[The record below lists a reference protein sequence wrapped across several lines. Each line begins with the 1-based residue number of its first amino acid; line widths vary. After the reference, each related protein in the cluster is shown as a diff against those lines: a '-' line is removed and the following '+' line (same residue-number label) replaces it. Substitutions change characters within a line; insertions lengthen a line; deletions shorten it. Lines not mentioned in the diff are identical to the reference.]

1 MSTLTE
7 DAPVSSDAPS
17 TVSFADLGLPE
28 AIVDALEAR
37 GMTAPFAIQ
46 AAVIP
51 DALDGRDVAGRAPTG
66 SGKTLGFGLPIVAGL
81 TKAKPKR
88 PVALVLAPTR
98 ELAEQI
104 MAELTPFTKAMR
116 FYATSI
122 YGGVGYGNQKNALNK
137 GTELVVACP
146 GRLEDLM
153 QMGAIDLRDV
163 TQVVIDEADQM
174 ADMGF
179 LPAVRRI
186 VGQTSPDRQVML
198 FSATLD
204 GPVAKL
210 IKDFQHDPV
219 RHEVGPKGP
228 DIHAAHHVF
237 WQMDRADRND
247 NTAGVIESC
256 GSTIVFTRTRHG
268 ADRLSKQLLK
278 LGVSAQPIHGGRSQN
293 QRDRALDA
301 FKQGKASALIAT
313 DVAARGIHVNGVN
326 AVIHYDPPAD
336 GATYHHR
343 SGRTA
348 RAGASGIVVSFVER
362 NMHKEVKK
370 LQKEVGIQVDVTDPD
385 LDDLEVTLL
394 LLETEAAAR
403 GDVVETPVRST
414 RTDSADDRPAPRERK
429 SENRRRDSADH
440 DGPEAPQR
448 KQQPES
454 NAPIPTGHEVGTV
467 KFFNASRGYGF
478 IVRDSGRDELFVHFS
493 SIESEGFKTLDEN
506 ARVSYA
512 VGQGKKGPEA
522 THVRVR

>member
-1 MSTLTE
+1 MTSLLDASASDVSTDVT
-7 DAPVSSDAPS
+7 
-17 TVSFADLGLPE
+17 FAQLGLPAE
-28 AIVDALEAR
+28 MVAQLER
-37 GMTAPFAIQ
+37 SGMSTPFAIQ

-51 DALDGRDVAGRAPTG
+51 DTLDGRDIAGRAPTG
-66 SGKTLGFGLPIVAGL
+66 SGKTLGFGLPMVARL
-81 TKAKPKR
+81 TKAKSKR

-116 FYATSI
+116 MYATSI

-146 GRLEDLM
+146 GRLEDLI

-163 TQVVIDEADQM
+163 ATVVIDEADQM

-186 VGQTSPDRQVML
+186 VGQTRNNRQVLL

-210 IKDFQHDPV
+210 IKDFQHDPAF
-219 RHEVGPKGP
+219 HEVGPKGP

-237 WQMDRADRND
+237 WQMDRADRNQ
-247 NTAGVIESC
+247 NTADVIDRC

-268 ADRLSKQLLK
+268 ADRLAKQLSK

-301 FKQGKASALIAT
+301 FKQGKADALIAT

-336 GATYHHR
+336 GSTYHHR

-348 RAGASGIVVSFVER
+348 RAGATGIVVSFVEPGTA
-362 NMHKEVKK
+362 KDVKK
-370 LQKEVGIQVDVTDPD
+370 LQREVGIQVDVTSPD
-385 LDDLEVTLL
+385 LNDLEVGVLL
-394 LLETEAAAR
+394 SGTDELRGNTRDQDRASAPKARTERASKPT
-403 GDVVETPVRST
+403 VENSAVRT
-414 RTDSADDRPAPRERK
+414 APR
-429 SENRRRDSADH
+429 
-440 DGPEAPQR
+440 
-448 KQQPES
+448 ES
-454 NAPIPTGHEVGTV
+454 NAPVPSGHELGTV
-467 KFFNASRGYGF
+467 KFFNAGRGYGF
-478 IVRDSGRDELFVHFS
+478 IVRDGVGDELFVHFS
-493 SIESEGFKTLDEN
+493 NIETEGFKTLDEN
-506 ARVSYA
+506 DRVSFSI
-512 VGQGKKGPEA
+512 GQGRKGLEA
-522 THVRVR
+522 RTVGVR

>member
-1 MSTLTE
+1 MTSLVDAL
-7 DAPVSSDAPS
+7 DAPVDAWTES
-17 TVSFADLGLPE
+17 AVSVTFAELGLP
-28 AIVDALEAR
+28 AAMVDQLNR
-37 GMTAPFAIQ
+37 SGISTPFAIQ

-51 DALDGRDVAGRAPTG
+51 DALAGRDIAGRAPTG
-66 SGKTLGFGLPIVAGL
+66 SGKTLGFGLPLVAGL
-81 TKAKPKR
+81 TQAKPKR

-116 FYATSI
+116 MYATSI
-122 YGGVGYGNQKNALNK
+122 YGGVGYGNQRNALNK

-163 TQVVIDEADQM
+163 ATVVIDEADQM

-186 VGQTSPDRQVML
+186 VGQTRNDRQVML

-210 IKDFQHDPV
+210 INDFQRDPA

-237 WQMDRADRND
+237 WQTERNERNQVTADVIDR
-247 NTAGVIESC
+247 C

-268 ADRLSKQLLK
+268 ADRLAKQLEK
-278 LGVSAQPIHGGRSQN
+278 FGVDAQPIHGGRSQN

-301 FKQGKASALIAT
+301 FKKGKASALIAT
-313 DVAARGIHVNGVN
+313 DVAARGIHVDGVS
-326 AVIHYDPPAD
+326 AVIHFDPPAD

-348 RAGASGIVVSFVER
+348 RAGATGIVVSLVEPGTA
-362 NMHKEVKK
+362 KDVKK
-370 LQKEVGIQVDVTDPD
+370 LQRDVGIQVDVTGPD
-385 LDDLEVTLL
+385 LDDLEVVALL
-394 LLETEAAAR
+394 SGGPTVAYVSEVPTMRQSKHESRKAEPATAAR
-403 GDVVETPVRST
+403 PSDNSPVPS
-414 RTDSADDRPAPRERK
+414 
-429 SENRRRDSADH
+429 
-440 DGPEAPQR
+440 
-448 KQQPES
+448 
-454 NAPIPTGHEVGTV
+454 GHELGTV

-478 IVRDSGRDELFVHFS
+478 IVRDSGGEDLFVHFS
-493 SIESEGFKTLDEN
+493 SIDTAGFKTLAEN
-506 ARVSYA
+506 ARVSYQ
-512 VGQGKKGPEA
+512 VGAGKKGLEA
-522 THVRVR
+522 RSVLIR

>member
-1 MSTLTE
+1 MTTLL
-7 DAPVSSDAPS
+7 DGSVASGAPTDV
-17 TVSFADLGLPE
+17 TFAELGLPSE
-28 AIVDALEAR
+28 MIDVLDR
-37 GMTAPFAIQ
+37 SGMSVPFPIQ

-51 DALDGRDVAGRAPTG
+51 DTLAGRDIAGRAPTG
-66 SGKTLGFGLPIVAGL
+66 SGKTLGFGLPVVARL
-81 TKAKPKR
+81 QKAKSKR

-116 FYATSI
+116 MYATSI

-146 GRLEDLM
+146 GRLEDLI

-163 TQVVIDEADQM
+163 STVVVDEADQM

-186 VGQTSPDRQVML
+186 VGQTRDDRQVLL

-210 IKDFQHDPV
+210 IKDFQHNPAF
-219 RHEVGPKGP
+219 HEVGPKGP
-228 DIHAAHHVF
+228 DVHAARHVF
-237 WQMDRADRND
+237 WQVDRTERNQ
-247 NTAGVIESC
+247 NAAGVIDRC

-268 ADRLSKQLLK
+268 ADRLAKQLGK

-301 FKQGKASALIAT
+301 FKVGKADALIAT

-348 RAGASGIVVSFVER
+348 RAGETGTVVSFVEPGTA
-362 NMHKEVKK
+362 KDVKK
-370 LQKEVGIQVDVTDPD
+370 LQRDVGISVDVTDPD
-385 LDDLEVTLL
+385 LDDLEVAL
-394 LLETEAAAR
+394 LLERDVAPAVAAHAAPRADAELRTAKSERKPERTGDAATTAPAAA
-403 GDVVETPVRST
+403 VRREST
-414 RTDSADDRPAPRERK
+414 E
-429 SENRRRDSADH
+429 
-440 DGPEAPQR
+440 
-448 KQQPES
+448 
-454 NAPIPTGHEVGTV
+454 PIPSGHELGTV
-467 KFFNASRGYGF
+467 KFFNAARGYGF
-478 IVRDSGRDELFVHFS
+478 IVRDGGDDDLFVHFS
-493 SIESEGFKTLDEN
+493 QIETDGFKTLDEK
-506 ARVSYA
+506 ARVSYL
-512 VGQGKKGPEA
+512 VGQGKKGLEA
-522 THVRVR
+522 QTVLVR

>member
-1 MSTLTE
+1 MQKPKEAPMSTLTQ
-7 DAPVSSDAPS
+7 DAIASVDV
-17 TVSFADLGLPE
+17 TFADLGLP
-28 AIVDALEAR
+28 APIVDALNQR
-37 GMTAPFAIQ
+37 GMSAPFAIQ

-51 DALDGRDVAGRAPTG
+51 DALAGRDIAGRAPTG

-81 TKAKPKR
+81 VKAKPKR

-104 MAELTPFTKAMR
+104 MSELTPFTKAMR
-116 FYATSI
+116 KHATSI

-153 QMGAIDLRDV
+153 QMGAIDLCDV
-163 TQVVIDEADQM
+163 TQIVVDEADQM

-179 LPAVRRI
+179 LPSVRRI
-186 VGQTSPDRQVML
+186 VGKTSPDRQVLL

-237 WQMDRADRND
+237 WQMDRVDRNE
-247 NTAGVIESC
+247 NTAGVIERC

-268 ADRLSKQLLK
+268 ADRLAKQLDK
-278 LGVSAQPIHGGRSQN
+278 LGVRAQPIHGGRSQN
-293 QRDRALDA
+293 QRDRALDS

-326 AVIHYDPPAD
+326 AVIHYDAPAD
-336 GATYHHR
+336 GSTYHHR

-348 RAGASGIVVSFVER
+348 RAGATGIVVSFVEPGTS
-362 NMHKEVKK
+362 KDVKK
-370 LQKEVGIQVDVTDPD
+370 LQRDVGIQVAVTDAD
-385 LDDLEVTLL
+385 LDGLAKTLL
-394 LLETEAAAR
+394 LLEAESAANGVVAPAPVESIRTESAQREERPASKQPKKTK
-403 GDVVETPVRST
+403 V
-414 RTDSADDRPAPRERK
+414 DSAPRKAR
-429 SENRRRDSADH
+429 
-440 DGPEAPQR
+440 
-448 KQQPES
+448 PES
-454 NAPIPTGHEVGTV
+454 DAAVPSGHELGTV
-467 KFFNASRGYGF
+467 KFFNSGRGYGF
-478 IVRDSGRDELFVHFS
+478 LVRDSGGEDLFVHFS
-493 SIESEGFKTLDEN
+493 NVETEGFKTLDEN
-506 ARVSYA
+506 ERVSFQ
-512 VGQGKKGPEA
+512 VGQGKKGEEA
-522 THVRVR
+522 HHVQVR

>member
-1 MSTLTE
+1 MTPLLEGSVAH
-7 DAPVSSDAPS
+7 DAPVDI
-17 TVSFADLGLPE
+17 TFTELGLPAE
-28 AIVDALEAR
+28 IVTQLDR
-37 GMTAPFAIQ
+37 SGITSPFPIQ

-66 SGKTLGFGLPIVAGL
+66 SGKTLGFGLPLVARL
-81 TKAKPKR
+81 RKAKPKR

-116 FYATSI
+116 MYATSI

-163 TQVVIDEADQM
+163 TTVVVDEADQM

-186 VGQTSPDRQVML
+186 VGQTSSDRQVLL

-237 WQMDRADRND
+237 WEVERTERNKNAADVIDR
-247 NTAGVIESC
+247 C

-268 ADRLSKQLLK
+268 ADRLAKQLGK
-278 LGVSAQPIHGGRSQN
+278 LGVTAQPIHGGRSQN

-301 FKQGKASALIAT
+301 FKKNKADALIAT
-313 DVAARGIHVNGVN
+313 DVAARGIHVDGVS
-326 AVIHYDPPAD
+326 AVVHYDPPAD

-348 RAGASGIVVSFVER
+348 RAGATGIVVSFVEPGTA
-362 NMHKEVKK
+362 KDVKK
-370 LQKEVGIQVDVTDPD
+370 LQKDVGIQVDVTDPD
-385 LDDLEVTLL
+385 LDDLEVTMLL
-394 LLETEAAAR
+394 SETESP
-403 GDVVETPVRST
+403 VVEPTPVESK
-414 RTDSADDRPAPRERK
+414 RTEAPRREPRADKQEPAPKQKPAE
-429 SENRRRDSADH
+429 SD
-440 DGPEAPQR
+440 APV
-448 KQQPES
+448 PS
-454 NAPIPTGHEVGTV
+454 GHELGTV
-467 KFFNASRGYGF
+467 KFFNPGRGYGF
-478 IVRDSGRDELFVHFS
+478 IVRDSGGDDLFVHFS
-493 SIESEGFKTLDEN
+493 NIETDGFKTLDEN
-506 ARVSYA
+506 ARVSYS
-512 VGQGKKGPEA
+512 VGQGNKGSEA
-522 THVRVR
+522 RHVNVR

>member
-1 MSTLTE
+1 MTTLV
-7 DAPVSSDAPS
+7 DASASDVAIDV
-17 TVSFADLGLPE
+17 TFADLGLPAE
-28 AIVDALEAR
+28 LIDQLDR
-37 GMTAPFAIQ
+37 SGMSTPFAIQ

-51 DALDGRDVAGRAPTG
+51 DTLAGRDIAGRAPTG
-66 SGKTLGFGLPIVAGL
+66 SGKTLGFGLPVVAGL

-116 FYATSI
+116 KFATSI

-163 TQVVIDEADQM
+163 ATVVIDEADQM

-186 VGQTSPDRQVML
+186 VGQTRDDRQVLL

-210 IKDFQHDPV
+210 IKDFQHDPAF
-219 RHEVGPKGP
+219 HEVGPKGP

-237 WQMDRADRND
+237 WQLDRADRNE
-247 NTAGVIESC
+247 NTAGVIDRC

-268 ADRLSKQLLK
+268 ADRLAKQLGK

-301 FKQGKASALIAT
+301 FKQGKADALIAT
-313 DVAARGIHVNGVN
+313 DVAARGIHVHGVS

-336 GATYHHR
+336 GSTYHHR

-348 RAGASGIVVSFVER
+348 RAGATGIVVSFVEPGTT
-362 NMHKEVKK
+362 KDAKK
-370 LQKEVGIQVDVTDPD
+370 LQRDVGIQVDVTDPD
-385 LDDLEVTLL
+385 LDDLEVALL
-394 LLETEAAAR
+394 LDGPAAPVVEAPVRRTVVEQRRAA
-403 GDVVETPVRST
+403 VETP
-414 RTDSADDRPAPRERK
+414 APRR
-429 SENRRRDSADH
+429 
-440 DGPEAPQR
+440 
-448 KQQPES
+448 ES
-454 NAPIPTGHEVGTV
+454 NVAVPAGHELGTV

-478 IVRDSGRDELFVHFS
+478 IVRDAGGDELFVHFS
-493 SIESEGFKTLDEN
+493 NIETDGFKTLDEKD
-506 ARVSYA
+506 RVSYE
-512 VGQGKKGPEA
+512 VGAGKKGPEA
-522 THVRVR
+522 RSVRLR

>member
-1 MSTLTE
+1 MNSLTDGAL
-7 DAPVSSDAPS
+7 DAPVDI
-17 TVSFADLGLPE
+17 TFAELGLPDE
-28 AIVDALEAR
+28 MVKQLEKTGR
-37 GMTAPFAIQ
+37 PSPFPIQ

-51 DALDGRDVAGRAPTG
+51 DALDGRDIAGRAPTG
-66 SGKTLGFGLPIVAGL
+66 SGKTLGFGLPVVAGL
-81 TKAKPKR
+81 VKAKPKR

-104 MAELTPFTKAMR
+104 MSELTPFTQARRMW
-116 FYATSI
+116 ATSI

-153 QMGAIDLRDV
+153 QMGAINLRDV
-163 TQVVIDEADQM
+163 TTIVVDEADQM

-186 VGQTSPDRQVML
+186 VGATSPDRQVLL

-228 DIHAAHHVF
+228 DIHAAHHIF
-237 WQMDRADRND
+237 WETDRTDRNQH
-247 NTAGVIESC
+247 TAAVIDRS
-256 GSTIVFTRTRHG
+256 GPTIVFTRTRHG
-268 ADRLSKQLLK
+268 ADRLAKQLGK
-278 LGVSAQPIHGGRSQN
+278 LGVTAQPIHGGRSQN

-313 DVAARGIHVNGVN
+313 DVAARGIHVNGVL

-348 RAGASGIVVSFVER
+348 RAGATGVVVSFCEPGTS
-362 NMHKEVKK
+362 KDVKK
-370 LQKEVGIQVDVTDPD
+370 LQRDVGIQVDVTRPD
-385 LDDLEVTLL
+385 YDELEVQMLL
-394 LLETEAAAR
+394 
-403 GDVVETPVRST
+403 GDLHGDGDITAEIVRHEQT
-414 RTDSADDRPAPRERK
+414 AVRTDTASPSSGSSKKSPKKSAKERQPAQ
-429 SENRRRDSADH
+429 
-440 DGPEAPQR
+440 QR
-448 KQQPES
+448 KAAPES
-454 NAPIPTGHEVGTV
+454 NAPVPSGHELGTV
-467 KFFNASRGYGF
+467 KFFNPGRGYGF
-478 IVRDSGRDELFVHFS
+478 ITRDGGGDDLFVHFS
-493 SIESEGFKTLDEN
+493 NIATEGFKTLEEN
-506 ARVSYA
+506 ERVSYE
-512 VGQGKKGPEA
+512 VREGKKGLEA
-522 THVRVR
+522 ASVIAR

>member
-1 MSTLTE
+1 MSTLTKGAASI
-7 DAPVSSDAPS
+7 DASASDA
-17 TVSFADLGLPE
+17 TNVTFAELGLP
-28 AIVDALEAR
+28 DALVDELASR

-46 AAVIP
+46 SAVIP
-51 DALDGRDVAGRAPTG
+51 DALDGRDIAGRAPTG
-66 SGKTLGFGLPIVAGL
+66 SGKTLGFGLPLVAGL
-81 TKAKPKR
+81 TKAKSKR

-104 MAELTPFTKAMR
+104 MSELTPFTKAMR
-116 FYATSI
+116 FYAASI

-163 TQVVIDEADQM
+163 TTVVVDEADQM

-186 VGQTSPDRQVML
+186 VGQTSSDRQVML

-237 WQMDRADRND
+237 WQMNRVDRNQ
-247 NTAGVIESC
+247 NSAGVIESC

-268 ADRLSKQLLK
+268 ADRLAKQLAK

-348 RAGASGIVVSFVER
+348 RAGASGIVVSFVEPGTSKDVR
-362 NMHKEVKK
+362 K

-385 LDDLEVTLL
+385 HDDLEVTLL
-394 LLETEAAAR
+394 LLETEAKVK
-403 GDVVETPVRST
+403 GDVVEAPVAAT
-414 RTDSADDRPAPRERK
+414 RTDSAPDRPARRERK
-429 SENRRRDSADH
+429 AANSQGEA
-440 DGPEAPQR
+440 PEATPTKQR
-448 KQQPES
+448 PES
-454 NAPIPTGHEVGTV
+454 NAPVPSGHELGTV

-478 IVRDSGRDELFVHFS
+478 IVRDAGGDELFVHFS
-493 SIESEGFKTLDEN
+493 SIETDGFKTLDEK
-506 ARVSYA
+506 ARVSYE
-512 VGQGKKGPEA
+512 VGQGKKGDEA
-522 THVRVR
+522 RAVRVR

>member
-1 MSTLTE
+1 MTSLV
-7 DAPVSSDAPS
+7 DASASDVSIDV
-17 TVSFADLGLPE
+17 TFADLGLPRE
-28 AIVDALEAR
+28 MIDQLDR
-37 GMTAPFAIQ
+37 SGISAPFAIQ

-51 DALDGRDVAGRAPTG
+51 DTLAGRDVAGRAPTG
-66 SGKTLGFGLPIVAGL
+66 SGKTLGFGLPVVASL

-116 FYATSI
+116 KHATSI

-163 TQVVIDEADQM
+163 ATVVIDEADQM

-186 VGQTSPDRQVML
+186 VGRTRDDRQVLL

-210 IKDFQHDPV
+210 IKDFQHDPAF
-219 RHEVGPKGP
+219 HEVGPKGP

-237 WQMDRADRND
+237 WQMDRADRNQ
-247 NTAGVIESC
+247 NTAGVIDRS

-268 ADRLSKQLLK
+268 ADRLAKQLGK

-301 FKQGKASALIAT
+301 FKQGKADALIAT
-313 DVAARGIHVNGVN
+313 DVAARGIHVNGVS

-348 RAGASGIVVSFVER
+348 RAGATGIVVSFVEPGST
-362 NMHKEVKK
+362 KDVKK
-370 LQKEVGIQVDVTDPD
+370 LQRDVGIQVDVTAPD
-385 LDDLEVTLL
+385 LDDLEVVLL
-394 LLETEAAAR
+394 L
-403 GDVVETPVRST
+403 
-414 RTDSADDRPAPRERK
+414 
-429 SENRRRDSADH
+429 
-440 DGPEAPQR
+440 DGPSEPVV
-448 KQQPES
+448 
-454 NAPIPTGHEVGTV
+454 NAPIERARVEQASAAPAATPRRESTGPVPDGHDLGTV

-478 IVRDSGRDELFVHFS
+478 IVPDSGGKDLFVHFS
-493 SIESEGFKTLDEN
+493 NIETEGFKTLDEK
-506 ARVSYA
+506 ARVSYE
-512 VGQGKKGPEA
+512 VGDGKKGAEA
-522 THVRVR
+522 RTVRVR

>member
-7 DAPVSSDAPS
+7 GVASVDASASDAQNV
-17 TVSFADLGLPE
+17 TFAELGLPE
-28 AIVDALEAR
+28 AIVDALGSR
-37 GMTAPFAIQ
+37 GMSAPFAIQ

-51 DALDGRDVAGRAPTG
+51 DALDGRDIAGRAPTG
-66 SGKTLGFGLPIVAGL
+66 SGKTLGFGLPVVAGL
-81 TKAKPKR
+81 SKAKSKR

-104 MAELTPFTKAMR
+104 MSELTPFTKAMR

-186 VGQTSPDRQVML
+186 VGQTSSDRQVML

-237 WQMDRADRND
+237 WEMDRADRNE
-247 NTAGVIESC
+247 NSAGVIESC

-268 ADRLSKQLLK
+268 ADRLAKQLGK
-278 LGVSAQPIHGGRSQN
+278 LGVAAQPIHGGRSQN

-362 NMHKEVKK
+362 NGHKDARK
-370 LQKEVGIQVDVTDPD
+370 LQKEVGIQVDVTKPD
-385 LDDLEVTLL
+385 LNELEVTLL
-394 LLETEAAAR
+394 LLETESAAK
-403 GDVVETPVRST
+403 GDVADATVAST
-414 RTDSADDRPAPRERK
+414 RTDSGNGGADRPARRERK
-429 SENRRRDSADH
+429 SENNRDDAPKQRR
-440 DGPEAPQR
+440 
-448 KQQPES
+448 PES
-454 NAPIPTGHEVGTV
+454 NAAVPSGHELGTV

-478 IVRDSGRDELFVHFS
+478 IVRDSGGDELFVHFS
-493 SIESEGFKTLDEN
+493 SIETDGFKTLDEK
-506 ARVSYA
+506 ARVSYE
-512 VGQGKKGPEA
+512 VGQGKKGDEA
-522 THVRVR
+522 RNVQVR

>member
-1 MSTLTE
+1 MNTLTQ
-7 DAPVSSDAPS
+7 DAPAS
-17 TVSFADLGLPE
+17 TDLTFAELGLPAPMVAE
-28 AIVDALEAR
+28 LEAR
-37 GMTAPFAIQ
+37 GMSAPFAIQ

-51 DALDGRDVAGRAPTG
+51 DALDGRDIAGRAPTG
-66 SGKTLGFGLPIVAGL
+66 SGKTLGFGLPLVAGL

-104 MAELTPFTKAMR
+104 MSELTPFTKAMR
-116 FYATSI
+116 FFATSI
-122 YGGVGYGNQKNALNK
+122 YGGVGYGNQKNALNR

-163 TQVVIDEADQM
+163 TTVVVDEADQM

-186 VGQTSPDRQVML
+186 IGQTSSDRQVML

-219 RHEVGPKGP
+219 RHEVGAKGP

-237 WQMDRADRND
+237 WQMNREDRNE
-247 NTAGVIESC
+247 NSAGVIESC

-268 ADRLSKQLLK
+268 ADRLAKQLGK

-313 DVAARGIHVNGVN
+313 DVAARGIHVDGVN

-336 GATYHHR
+336 GSTYHHR

-348 RAGASGIVVSFVER
+348 RAGATGIVVSFVE
-362 NMHKEVKK
+362 KGTSKDVKK
-370 LQKEVGIQVDVTDPD
+370 LQKEVGINVDVTDPD

-394 LLETEAAAR
+394 LLETEAAAK
-403 GDVVETPVRST
+403 GDVDDAPVVAT
-414 RTDSADDRPAPRERK
+414 RVDSASGDRPAKAKRTKADTSQHDERPA
-429 SENRRRDSADH
+429 S
-440 DGPEAPQR
+440 
-448 KQQPES
+448 KQARPES
-454 NAPIPTGHEVGTV
+454 GAPVPSGHELGTV

-478 IVRDSGRDELFVHFS
+478 IVRDTGGDELFVHFS
-493 SIESEGFKTLDEN
+493 SVESDGFKTLDEK
-506 ARVSYA
+506 ARVSFE
-512 VGQGKKGPEA
+512 VGQGKKGLEA
-522 THVRVR
+522 RSVSVR

>member
-1 MSTLTE
+1 MTSLV
-7 DAPVSSDAPS
+7 DASASDVSID
-17 TVSFADLGLPE
+17 VSFANLGLPRE
-28 AIVDALEAR
+28 LIDQLDR
-37 GMTAPFAIQ
+37 TGISAPFAIQ

-51 DALDGRDVAGRAPTG
+51 DTLAGRDVAGRAPTG
-66 SGKTLGFGLPIVAGL
+66 SGKTLGFGLPVVASL

-104 MAELTPFTKAMR
+104 MAELTPFTKSMR
-116 FYATSI
+116 KCATSI

-163 TQVVIDEADQM
+163 ATVVIDEADQM

-186 VGQTSPDRQVML
+186 VGQTRDDRQVLL

-210 IKDFQHDPV
+210 IKDFQHDPAF
-219 RHEVGPKGP
+219 HEVGPKGP
-228 DIHAAHHVF
+228 DIRAAHHVF
-237 WQMDRADRND
+237 WQMDRADRNQ
-247 NTAGVIESC
+247 NTAGVIDRS

-268 ADRLSKQLLK
+268 ADRLAKQLGK

-301 FKQGKASALIAT
+301 FKQGKADALIAT
-313 DVAARGIHVNGVN
+313 DVAARGIHVNGVS

-348 RAGASGIVVSFVER
+348 RAGATGIVVSFVEPGST
-362 NMHKEVKK
+362 KDVKK
-370 LQKEVGIQVDVTDPD
+370 LQRDVGIQVDVTAPD
-385 LDDLEVTLL
+385 LDDLEVALL
-394 LLETEAAAR
+394 L
-403 GDVVETPVRST
+403 
-414 RTDSADDRPAPRERK
+414 
-429 SENRRRDSADH
+429 
-440 DGPEAPQR
+440 DGPSEPVV
-448 KQQPES
+448 
-454 NAPIPTGHEVGTV
+454 NAPIERTQVAQAPAAPAPTLRRESTGPVPDGHDLGTV

-478 IVRDSGRDELFVHFS
+478 IVPDSGGEELFVHFS
-493 SIESEGFKTLDEN
+493 NIDTEGFKTLDER
-506 ARVSYA
+506 ARVSYE
-512 VGQGKKGPEA
+512 VVDGKKGAEA
-522 THVRVR
+522 RTVRVR

>member
-7 DAPVSSDAPS
+7 GVASIDASASDAQDV
-17 TVSFADLGLPE
+17 TFAELGLPE
-28 AIVDALEAR
+28 AMVDALESR
-37 GMTAPFAIQ
+37 GMSAPFAIQ

-51 DALDGRDVAGRAPTG
+51 DALDGRDIAGRAPTG
-66 SGKTLGFGLPIVAGL
+66 SGKTLGFGLPLVAGL
-81 TKAKPKR
+81 SKAKSKR

-104 MAELTPFTKAMR
+104 MSELTPFTKAMR

-186 VGQTSPDRQVML
+186 VGQTSSDRQVML

-210 IKDFQHDPV
+210 IKDYQHDPV

-237 WQMDRADRND
+237 WEMDRAERNE
-247 NTAGVIESC
+247 NSAGVIESC

-268 ADRLSKQLLK
+268 ADRLAKQLGK

-348 RAGASGIVVSFVER
+348 RAGATGIVVSFVER
-362 NMHKEVKK
+362 NSHKDVKK
-370 LQKEVGIQVDVTDPD
+370 LQKEVGIQVDISKPD

-394 LLETEAAAR
+394 LLETESAVK
-403 GDVVETPVRST
+403 GDIADAPVTST
-414 RTDSADDRPAPRERK
+414 RTDSSNGGADRPA
-429 SENRRRDSADH
+429 RRDRPSQNNRD
-440 DGPEAPQR
+440 EAPTKR
-448 KQQPES
+448 RAES
-454 NAPIPTGHEVGTV
+454 NAPVPSGHELGTV

-478 IVRDSGRDELFVHFS
+478 IVRDSGGDELFVHFS
-493 SIESEGFKTLDEN
+493 SIETDGFKTLDEK
-506 ARVSYA
+506 ARVSYE
-512 VGQGKKGPEA
+512 VGQGKKGDEA
-522 THVRVR
+522 RSVRVR

>member
-1 MSTLTE
+1 
-7 DAPVSSDAPS
+7 
-17 TVSFADLGLPE
+17 
-28 AIVDALEAR
+28 
-37 GMTAPFAIQ
+37 
-46 AAVIP
+46 
-51 DALDGRDVAGRAPTG
+51 
-66 SGKTLGFGLPIVAGL
+66 
-81 TKAKPKR
+81 
-88 PVALVLAPTR
+88 
-98 ELAEQI
+98 
-104 MAELTPFTKAMR
+104 
-116 FYATSI
+116 
-122 YGGVGYGNQKNALNK
+122 
-137 GTELVVACP
+137 
-146 GRLEDLM
+146 
-153 QMGAIDLRDV
+153 MGAINLNDV
-163 TQVVIDEADQM
+163 TTVVVDEADQM

-186 VGQTSPDRQVML
+186 VGQTSSDRQVML

-237 WQMDRADRND
+237 WEMDRADRNE
-247 NTAGVIESC
+247 NSAGVIESC

-268 ADRLSKQLLK
+268 ADRLAKQLGK

-362 NMHKEVKK
+362 NGHKDARK
-370 LQKEVGIQVDVTDPD
+370 LQKEVGIQVDVTKPD
-385 LDDLEVTLL
+385 LNELEVTLL
-394 LLETEAAAR
+394 LLETEAAAK
-403 GDVVETPVRST
+403 GDVADAPVSST
-414 RTDSADDRPAPRERK
+414 RTDSGNGRTERPARRERT
-429 SENRRRDSADH
+429 SANHRDDAS
-440 DGPEAPQR
+440 
-448 KQQPES
+448 KQPRSES
-454 NAPIPTGHEVGTV
+454 NAPVQSGHELGTV

-478 IVRDSGRDELFVHFS
+478 IVRDSGGDELFVHFS
-493 SIESEGFKTLDEN
+493 SIETDGFKTLDEK
-506 ARVSYA
+506 ARVSYE
-512 VGQGKKGPEA
+512 VGQGKKGDEA
-522 THVRVR
+522 RNVRVR

>member
-1 MSTLTE
+1 MTNLL
-7 DAPVSSDAPS
+7 DASVSDVSDGV
-17 TVSFADLGLPE
+17 TFADLGLPRE
-28 AIVDALEAR
+28 LIDQLDR
-37 GMTAPFAIQ
+37 SGISAPFAIQ

-51 DALDGRDVAGRAPTG
+51 DTLAGRDVAGRAPTG
-66 SGKTLGFGLPIVAGL
+66 SGKTLGFGLPVVAGL
-81 TKAKPKR
+81 TKAKSKR

-116 FYATSI
+116 MYATSI

-163 TQVVIDEADQM
+163 ATVVIDEADQM

-186 VGQTSPDRQVML
+186 VGQTRDDRQVLL

-210 IKDFQHDPV
+210 IKDFQHDPAF
-219 RHEVGPKGP
+219 HEVGPKGP

-237 WQMDRADRND
+237 WQMDRADRNQ
-247 NTAGVIESC
+247 NTAGVIDRC

-268 ADRLSKQLLK
+268 ADRLAKQLSK

-301 FKQGKASALIAT
+301 FKQGKADALIAT
-313 DVAARGIHVNGVN
+313 DVAARGIHVNGVS

-348 RAGASGIVVSFVER
+348 RAGATGIVVSFVEPGTS
-362 NMHKEVKK
+362 KDVKK
-370 LQKEVGIQVDVTDPD
+370 LQRDVGIQVDVTDPD
-385 LDDLEVTLL
+385 LDDLEATILL
-394 LLETEAAAR
+394 DGPSEP
-403 GDVVETPVRST
+403 VVDAPVRRAPVDEAPAAST
-414 RTDSADDRPAPRERK
+414 PAPRRETT
-429 SENRRRDSADH
+429 
-440 DGPEAPQR
+440 GPVPD
-448 KQQPES
+448 
-454 NAPIPTGHEVGTV
+454 GHELGTV

-478 IVRDSGRDELFVHFS
+478 IVRDTGGEELFVHFS
-493 SIESEGFKTLDEN
+493 NIETDGFKTLDEK
-506 ARVSYA
+506 ARVSYE
-512 VGQGKKGPEA
+512 VGAGKKGDEA
-522 THVRVR
+522 RTVRVR